1 MRVIARLWRR
11 GGTRP
16 GGSRPAEVRI
26 PDAAERLS
34 NAALIR
40 DHPAMVPT
48 PQRATTLTLA
58 PHCIRDIA
66 LTSVRSNDPNET
78 FRLIILIA

>member
-1 MRVIARLWRR
+1 M
-11 GGTRP
+11 
-16 GGSRPAEVRI
+16 

-40 DHPAMVPT
+40 DHPAIVLT
-48 PQRATTLTLA
+48 LQRATTLTLA
-58 PHCIRDIA
+58 PHCVRDIA
-66 LTSVRSNDPNET
+66 LTSVRSSDPNKT